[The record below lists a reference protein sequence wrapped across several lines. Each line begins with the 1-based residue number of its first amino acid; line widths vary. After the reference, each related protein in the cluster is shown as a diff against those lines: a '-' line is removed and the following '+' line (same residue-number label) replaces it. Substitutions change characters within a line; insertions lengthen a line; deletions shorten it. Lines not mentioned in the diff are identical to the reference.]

1 MGILNAKLKDSKE
14 KQKRE
19 NRTVP
24 MEFKDRILLGDEI
37 SLIMLINKLQS
48 SEDIESLRN
57 LSRGKM
63 DIQEQRRS

>member
-1 MGILNAKLKDSKE
+1 
-14 KQKRE
+14 
-19 NRTVP
+19 

-48 SEDIESLRN
+48 SEDIESFRN
-57 LSRGKM
+57 LSREKM